1 MKLKLLESFND
12 YRYKKKLKTLYPE
25 ANAFYRLF
33 ELFPDTYTKESTL
46 GNTLV
51 PMRVFCQ
58 RPLPIER
65 VFEKKE
71 ANGTMNTCVLPI
83 KYNSL
88 YSFGI
93 CNEVIRDAFEKYP
106 EFFKTFLRD
115 YKRVIVND
123 EGPYEDLDF
132 VIDDYN
138 ENLSID
144 GYELYYLI
152 HKVLEKYDVSE
163 ELAYSI
169 AVRLEE
175 LRNNTPSDNLI
186 NYHKLVFEQKLSRNQ
201 LINYY
206 VRNGKFRELKFLL
219 ENSYNTSLIR
229 DSFLMGESLEFLNN
243 VLGIGIF
250 NPMVETNPT
259 ICRDA
264 IDNYVEILRKS
275 YLYGREKSSI
285 QFDRCDTIKLTKI
298 ALEELDTTGK
308 LGNYFNNVLKAGK
321 VLTFESDG
329 KTGFS
334 YEFFKEDDNG
344 NIIIDQDRTLGDT
357 TDFIHMPCTDSIV
370 DVVDLVSSVVRSY
383 IDRKRNS
390 NFDDEECFEE
400 VITKYYETRCFDF
413 LIKNGFDEEE
423 ITRCMNAKRASSFN
437 YKELDYTKL
446 IIDLLA
452 KKSEYGEISYD
463 MVSDS
468 NEASEIYNDAFN
480 VARGV
485 CFSRGQLDNELIS
498 CALGCHLGDTYKS
511 SIFGENM
518 MWAINHYCNGVKDN
532 NFLFNKLIS
541 STYSNEVLDNDIEV
555 EPSVLFREDFK
566 LFPGHTTELTPFN
579 WDNFDRKNQF
589 VKLNRVP
596 KK

>member
-12 YRYKKKLKTLYPE
+12 YRYKKKLKSLFPE
-25 ANAFYRLF
+25 ANTFYRLGD
-33 ELFPDTYTKESTL
+33 LFPYTFKDDSSL
-46 GNTLV
+46 SNVLV
-51 PMRVFCQ
+51 PMKVFCQ
-58 RPLPIER
+58 RQFPIEK
-65 VFEKKE
+65 VYEEKN
-71 ANGTMNTCVLPI
+71 ANGIIHTSVLPI
-83 KYNSL
+83 KYSSL
-88 YSFGI
+88 YGYGI
-93 CNEVIRDAFEKYP
+93 GNEVIKKAFNDYP
-106 EFFKTFLRD
+106 EFFKTFLGN
-115 YKRVIVND
+115 YKRVLLGADDANK
-123 EGPYEDLDF
+123 ESDF
-132 VIDDYN
+132 VIDDYKN
-138 ENLSID
+138 DLGID

-152 HKVLEKYDVSE
+152 HNVLKDYDVSE

-175 LRNNTPSDNLI
+175 AKNDTPSETLI
-186 NYHKLVFEQKLSRNQ
+186 NYHKLVYEQKISRNQ

-229 DSFLMGESLEFLNN
+229 DSFLMGEALEFLNN

-334 YEFFKEDDNG
+334 YEFFKEDENG

-413 LIKNGFDEEE
+413 LIKNGFDEKE

-437 YKELDYTKL
+437 YKELDHTKL

-468 NEASEIYNDAFN
+468 NDAAKIYNDAFN
-480 VARGV
+480 VAKGV

-532 NFLFNKLIS
+532 NFLFNKLIA